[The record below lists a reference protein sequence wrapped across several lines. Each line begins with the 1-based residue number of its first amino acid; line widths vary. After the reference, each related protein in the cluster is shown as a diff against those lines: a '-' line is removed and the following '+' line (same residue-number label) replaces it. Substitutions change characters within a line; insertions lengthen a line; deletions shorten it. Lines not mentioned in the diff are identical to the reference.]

1 MVGGQHSVKK
11 YIEGLGR
18 LRTADLNVPF
28 QGLGYS
34 CGAKCACCKT
44 IICISDSITWI
55 CILSTHKKLRAAAG
69 KPSTVGG
76 GGRGAQRVALRKTAV
91 REPAF
96 EPTANISGVWLGLFA
111 KDPHFWV
118 KGDREGHLTLTWVPI
133 PQPQPTIHSS
143 SPISCALEMARGS
156 KWGRMRDRLHLC
168 AQSNGGGA
176 SLLCADF
183 VG

>member
-11 YIEGLGR
+11 YIKGLGR
-18 LRTADLNVPF
+18 LRMADLNVSF

-76 GGRGAQRVALRKTAV
+76 GGKGRTAGGAQ
-91 REPAF
+91 
-96 EPTANISGVWLGLFA
+96 
-111 KDPHFWV
+111 KDSC
-118 KGDREGHLTLTWVPI
+118 KGTSLWARLLTSQEFGW
-133 PQPQPTIHSS
+133 
-143 SPISCALEMARGS
+143 
-156 KWGRMRDRLHLC
+156 
-168 AQSNGGGA
+168 A
-176 SLLCADF
+176 SLPKILTSGLKETERVTWPSPEYPSPNPNQLYTVLPQFRVLLRWLEDLSGEGWEIGSISVHRAMGEGRPCC
-183 VG
+183 VQTL